1 MKYLKVLLPLL
12 IIGGGFAYY
21 LYNKPHK
28 NMEQASAD
36 LSIAADQLFKAF
48 SEDEAAANTAYLN
61 KVVQVSG
68 KVRSSSLDENGN
80 PSVVLESGD
89 ELSGVVCQMDELSK
103 DQRKEFSA
111 GEDVTFKCM
120 CTGMLMD
127 VVLVRCVEVK

>member
-1 MKYLKVLLPLL
+1 MKYLKILLPLL
-12 IIGGGFAYY
+12 LIGGGVAYY
-21 LYNKPHK
+21 LYNKPHQ
-28 NMEQASAD
+28 NMEQADAD

-48 SEDEAAANTAYLN
+48 SEDENAANTAYLN

-68 KVRSSSLDENGN
+68 KVRSSLDENGIT
-80 PSVVLESGD
+80 SVMLESGD
-89 ELSGVVCQMDELSK
+89 EMSGVICQMDELN
-103 DQRKEFSA
+103 DNQRKEFSA

>member
-1 MKYLKVLLPLL
+1 MKYLKILLPLL
-12 IIGGGFAYY
+12 LIGGGVAYY
-21 LYNKPHK
+21 LYNKPHQ
-28 NMEQASAD
+28 NMEQANAD

-48 SEDEAAANTAYLN
+48 SEDENAANTAYLN

-68 KVRSSSLDENGN
+68 KVRSSSLDENGIS
-80 PSVVLESGD
+80 SVMLESGD
-89 ELSGVVCQMDELSK
+89 EMSGVICQMDELN
-103 DQRKEFSA
+103 DNQRKEFSA